1 VPLQLD
7 TAYIPKAQDKTL
19 AIGYPSV
26 GADTIT
32 QTVGVVAGTQQ
43 YNDATY
49 IKTDAAISPGN
60 SG

>member
-1 VPLQLD
+1 
-7 TAYIPKAQDKTL
+7 
-19 AIGYPSV
+19 V

-32 QTVGVVAGTQQ
+32 QTIGVVAGTQQ

-60 SG
+60 SGGPLIKDGKII